1 MDENAEQL
9 QRELEALRNEFAKTG
24 KVTGDM
30 NKRIGD
36 VNNGLM
42 KFGKEHLGN
51 IGSGVKSFSNSMLAG
66 EKGFNSL
73 LPVIDALGGAM
84 VGLAKSVPF
93 VGQGLGKLAQ
103 VAVDS
108 SKFLVTELSKQAG
121 VFQSVS
127 KSGVLG
133 AGGMQSFADQAF
145 SSRLSLEQ
153 FGRVI
158 VANGKTL
165 AAMSGSAMSGT
176 KAFSEMTSS
185 LSGDQYG
192 FTRQLGYGAEEI
204 ADITAGYM
212 QQQTLLGMTQ
222 GRTTQQLTSST
233 AGYMKELD
241 MLSRVTGDNRKALQE
256 RQQAMLAETRFN
268 AKIQELLAQGKV
280 KEARELQNFVSAVDA
295 FAPAI
300 ATGAR
305 DIATAGTGT
314 IAEGQQLM
322 IRSGGSIQ
330 QILKQIESGSLS
342 STTALNQLSGA
353 VGQTNQ
359 QYLSSAKVLG
369 DANMVTANGAEFARL
384 GNRAM
389 QEEYALRKQQA
400 DQMKG
405 TDPLQ
410 NSMAKSIQ
418 NMENFTMNLNKLIL
432 EFMPMT
438 GEIVKGLTGTLEDM
452 MEAAKKGFDE
462 LLGKGGGGGPTE
474 ERGWGARFTD
484 SLTSELE
491 IDEMGPKEKKR
502 YQDMA
507 EAGFKRA
514 YEAKMVAAMRD
525 KQSLTERMTT
535 TNQSLLENNTLP
547 EAERA
552 RIKAEVQAQFES
564 GKNLQFSGAQKG
576 AHKLIDYDKF
586 AFGGITNY
594 PESGKL
600 AMLHGTEA
608 IIPLP
613 DGRTVP
619 VSINVDAMAKSLMSG
634 PTGGPVRSSAGT
646 SSSPIASSLLSMLG
660 VGTESTTAMATA
672 TGPTTSGNT
681 ELIQQQN
688 AKLDE
693 LIRLTGRHISVS
705 EQTRAHLS

>member
-1 MDENAEQL
+1 MGDDAEQL
-9 QRELEALRNEFAKTG
+9 QRELESLRNEFAKTG
-24 KVTGDM
+24 KVTADM
-30 NKRIGD
+30 NKRME
-36 VNNGLM
+36 GLSGGMM

-51 IGSGVKSFSNSMLAG
+51 LGQGVKSFSTQMLAG
-66 EKGFNSL
+66 SKSFDAL
-73 LPVIDALGGAM
+73 IPVIDALGGAM
-84 VGLAKSVPF
+84 VGLAKSVPL
-93 VGQGLGKLAQ
+93 VGGGLGKLAQ

-127 KSGVLG
+127 RSGVLG
-133 AGGMQSFADQAF
+133 AGGMQQFANQAF

-153 FGRVI
+153 FGKV
-158 VANGKTL
+158 VVDNGKML
-165 AAMSGSAMSGT
+165 AAMRGSAMSGT
-176 KAFSEMTSS
+176 KAFADMTST
-185 LSGDQYG
+185 LSGDQYD

-212 QQQTLLGMTQ
+212 SQQTLLGMTQ
-222 GRTTQQLTSST
+222 RQSTESLTQST

-256 RQQAMLAETRFN
+256 RQAAMLAETRFN

-280 KEARELQNFVSAVDA
+280 KEARELQNFVAAVDA

-330 QILKQIESGSLS
+330 QILKQIENGTLS
-342 STTALNQLSGA
+342 STTALNQLTNQ

-359 QYLSSAKVLG
+359 QYISSAKVLG
-369 DANMVTANGAEFARL
+369 DANLVTANGAEYARL

-389 QEEYALRKQQA
+389 QEEAALRKQQA

-410 NSMAKSIQ
+410 ASMARSLQ
-418 NMENFTMNLNKLIL
+418 NMENFTMSLNQMIL

-438 GEIVKGLTGTLEDM
+438 AQIVEGLTGTLETM
-452 MEAAKKGFDE
+452 METAKKGFDE
-462 LLGKGGGGGPTE
+462 LLGKGGKGPTE
-474 ERGWGARFTD
+474 ERSFGAKFAD
-484 SLTSELE
+484 SFTSELE

-525 KQSLTERMTT
+525 KMDWSDNLLTTDKSLR
-535 TNQSLLENNTLP
+535 ENNTLS
-547 EAERA
+547 ESERA
-552 RIKAEVQAQFES
+552 KIKAEVQARFEK
-564 GKNLQFSGAQKG
+564 GEGLAYTGADRG

-586 AFGGITNY
+586 ALGGISNY
-594 PESGKL
+594 PETGKL

-613 DGRTVP
+613 DGKTVP
-619 VSINVDAMAKSLMSG
+619 VSINVNSLAEALTTT
-634 PTGGPVRSSAGT
+634 PTAGPVRSTLGTT
-646 SSSPIASSLLSMLG
+646 SSSPISSALMSMLG
-660 VGTESTTAMATA
+660 IKTETAPATTATTTA
-672 TGPTTSGNT
+672 SGDAD
-681 ELIQQQN
+681 LMHSQN

-693 LIRLTGRHISVS
+693 LIRLTSKHISVS

>member
-24 KVTGDM
+24 KVTADM
-30 NKRIGD
+30 TKRME
-36 VNNGLM
+36 GLSGGMM

-51 IGSGVKSFSNSMLAG
+51 LGAGVKSFSTQMLAG
-66 EKGFNSL
+66 SKSFDAL
-73 LPVIDALGGAM
+73 IPVIDALGGAM
-84 VGLAKSVPF
+84 VGLAKSVPL
-93 VGQGLGKLAQ
+93 VGGGLGKLAQ
-103 VAVDS
+103 VAVDT

-127 KSGVLG
+127 RSGVLG
-133 AGGMQSFADQAF
+133 AGGMQQFADQAF

-153 FGRVI
+153 FGKV
-158 VANGKTL
+158 VVDNGKML
-165 AAMSGSAMSGT
+165 AAMRGSAMSGT
-176 KAFSEMTSS
+176 KAFADMTST
-185 LSGDQYG
+185 LSGDQYD

-212 QQQTLLGMTQ
+212 SQQTMLGMTQ
-222 GRTTQQLTSST
+222 RQSTESLTQST

-256 RQQAMLAETRFN
+256 RQAAMLAETRFN

-280 KEARELQNFVSAVDA
+280 KEARELQNFVAAVDA

-330 QILKQIESGSLS
+330 QILKQIENGTLS
-342 STTALNQLSGA
+342 STNALNQLTGS

-359 QYLSSAKVLG
+359 QYIASAKVLG
-369 DANMVTANGAEFARL
+369 DSNMVTANGAEFARL

-389 QEEYALRKQQA
+389 QEEYLLRKQQA

-410 NSMAKSIQ
+410 ASMARSLK
-418 NMENFTMNLNKLIL
+418 NMEDFTMNLNKMIL

-438 GEIVKGLTGTLEDM
+438 AQIVEGLTGTLKTM
-452 MEAAKKGFDE
+452 METAKKGFDE
-462 LLGKGGGGGPTE
+462 LLGKGGGDKGPVEHRSKFDKMFGLGLSDNEDEADKQIANEQLDNRIKRAVENARQKKAVGELSFMDQFDSEKMAAVKLTPE
-474 ERGWGARFTD
+474 EKAKIV
-484 SLTSELE
+484 EE
-491 IDEMGPKEKKR
+491 EKK
-502 YQDMA
+502 A
-507 EAGFKRA
+507 FKESWIVSSSLQKNA
-514 YEAKMVAAMRD
+514 SYDNFTPD
-525 KQSLTERMTT
+525 K
-535 TNQSLLENNTLP
+535 
-547 EAERA
+547 
-552 RIKAEVQAQFES
+552 
-564 GKNLQFSGAQKG
+564 
-576 AHKLIDYDKF
+576 Y
-586 AFGGITNY
+586 AFGGIANY
-594 PESGKL
+594 PETGKL

-613 DGRTVP
+613 DGKTVP
-619 VSINVDAMAKSLMSG
+619 VSINVNSLAEALTTT
-634 PTGGPVRSSAGT
+634 PTAGPVRSALGTT
-646 SSSPIASSLLSMLG
+646 SSSPISSALMSMLG
-660 VGTESTTAMATA
+660 IKTESAPATTATTTA
-672 TGPTTSGNT
+672 SGDT
-681 ELIQQQN
+681 DLMYSQN

-693 LIRLTGRHISVS
+693 LIRLTTKHISVS

>member
-9 QRELEALRNEFAKTG
+9 QRELEALRDEFAKTG

-36 VNNGLM
+36 VNNGLT

-73 LPVIDALGGAM
+73 LPVIDAFGGAM
-84 VGLAKSVPF
+84 VAAAKGMPVFGAGLS
-93 VGQGLGKLAQ
+93 KLAQ
-103 VAVDS
+103 VAVDT

-133 AGGMQSFADQAF
+133 AGGMQQFADQAF

-222 GRTTQQLTSST
+222 SRTTQQLTSST

-268 AKIQELLAQGKV
+268 AKIQELLSQGKV

-330 QILKQIESGSLS
+330 QILKQIENGSLS
-342 STTALNQLSGA
+342 STNALNQLSGA

-359 QYLSSAKVLG
+359 QYLSSARVLG

-410 NSMAKSIQ
+410 SSMAKSIK
-418 NMENFTMNLNKLIL
+418 NMEDFTMNLNKLIL
-432 EFMPMT
+432 DFMPMT
-438 GEIVKGLTGTLEDM
+438 AEIVKGLTGTLEEM
-452 MEAAKKGFDE
+452 MASAKKGFDE
-462 LLGKGGGGGPTE
+462 LLGKGGGGKRPVEHRSTVEKMFGLGLSDNENEADKQVANEQLDNRIKRAVENARQKKAAGKLSFMDQLDSEKMAAVKLTPDEKAKIVE
-474 ERGWGARFTD
+474 E
-484 SLTSELE
+484 
-491 IDEMGPKEKKR
+491 EKK
-502 YQDMA
+502 A
-507 EAGFKRA
+507 FK
-514 YEAKMVAAMRD
+514 ESWMVSSSLQKNASYDNFTPD
-525 KQSLTERMTT
+525 K
-535 TNQSLLENNTLP
+535 
-547 EAERA
+547 
-552 RIKAEVQAQFES
+552 
-564 GKNLQFSGAQKG
+564 
-576 AHKLIDYDKF
+576 Y
-586 AFGGITNY
+586 AFGGIANY
-594 PESGKL
+594 PETGKL

-672 TGPTTSGNT
+672 TRPTTSGNT

>member
-1 MDENAEQL
+1 MGDDAEQL
-9 QRELEALRNEFAKTG
+9 QRELESLRNEFAKTG
-24 KVTGDM
+24 KVTADM
-30 NKRIGD
+30 NKRME
-36 VNNGLM
+36 GLSGGMM

-51 IGSGVKSFSNSMLAG
+51 LGQGVKSFSTQMLAG
-66 EKGFNSL
+66 SKSFDAL
-73 LPVIDALGGAM
+73 IPVIDALGGAM
-84 VGLAKSVPF
+84 VGLAKSVPL
-93 VGQGLGKLAQ
+93 VGGGLGKLAQ

-127 KSGVLG
+127 RSGVLG
-133 AGGMQSFADQAF
+133 AGGMQQFANQAF

-153 FGRVI
+153 FGKV
-158 VANGKTL
+158 VVDNGKML
-165 AAMSGSAMSGT
+165 AAMRGSAMSGT
-176 KAFSEMTSS
+176 KAFADMTST
-185 LSGDQYG
+185 LSGDQFD

-212 QQQTLLGMTQ
+212 SQQTLLGMTQ
-222 GRTTQQLTSST
+222 RQSTESLTQST

-256 RQQAMLAETRFN
+256 RQAAMLAETRFN

-330 QILKQIESGSLS
+330 QILKQIENGTLS
-342 STTALNQLSGA
+342 STTALNQLTNQ

-359 QYLSSAKVLG
+359 QYISSAKVLG
-369 DANMVTANGAEFARL
+369 DANMVTANGAEYARL

-389 QEEYALRKQQA
+389 QEEAALRKQQA

-410 NSMAKSIQ
+410 ASMARSLK
-418 NMENFTMNLNKLIL
+418 NMEDFTMNLNKMIL

-438 GEIVKGLTGTLEDM
+438 AKIVEGLTGTLETM
-452 MEAAKKGFDE
+452 METAKKGFDE
-462 LLGKGGGGGPTE
+462 LLGKGGDERPVKHRSTVDKIFGLGLSDNEAEADKQVADEQLDNRIKRAVENARQKKAAKELTFMEQFNSEKMDAVKLTPE
-474 ERGWGARFTD
+474 EKAKIVED
-484 SLTSELE
+484 
-491 IDEMGPKEKKR
+491 EKKS
-502 YQDMA
+502 
-507 EAGFKRA
+507 FK
-514 YEAKMVAAMRD
+514 ESWVVSS
-525 KQSLTERMTT
+525 SL
-535 TNQSLLENNTLP
+535 Q
-547 EAERA
+547 
-552 RIKAEVQAQFES
+552 
-564 GKNLQFSGAQKG
+564 KNAS
-576 AHKLIDYDKF
+576 YDKF
-586 AFGGITNY
+586 TPDKYAFGGIANY
-594 PESGKL
+594 PETGKL

-613 DGRTVP
+613 DGKTVP
-619 VSINVDAMAKSLMSG
+619 VSINVNSLAEALTTT
-634 PTGGPVRSSAGT
+634 PTAGPVRSTLGTT
-646 SSSPIASSLLSMLG
+646 SSSPISSALMSMLG
-660 VGTESTTAMATA
+660 IKTETAPATTATTTA
-672 TGPTTSGNT
+672 SGDT
-681 ELIQQQN
+681 DLMSSQN

-693 LIRLTGRHISVS
+693 LIRLTSKHISVS

>member
-1 MDENAEQL
+1 MGDDAEQL
-9 QRELEALRNEFAKTG
+9 QRELESLRNEFAKTG
-24 KVTGDM
+24 KVTADM
-30 NKRIGD
+30 NKRME
-36 VNNGLM
+36 GLSGGMM

-51 IGSGVKSFSNSMLAG
+51 LGQGVKSFSTQMLAG
-66 EKGFNSL
+66 SKSFDAL
-73 LPVIDALGGAM
+73 IPVIDALGGAM
-84 VGLAKSVPF
+84 VGLAKSVPL
-93 VGQGLGKLAQ
+93 VGGGLGKLAQ
-103 VAVDS
+103 VAVES

-127 KSGVLG
+127 RSGVLG
-133 AGGMQSFADQAF
+133 AGGMQQFANQAF

-153 FGRVI
+153 FGKV
-158 VANGKTL
+158 VVDNGKML
-165 AAMSGSAMSGT
+165 AAMRGSAMSGT
-176 KAFSEMTSS
+176 KAFADMTST
-185 LSGDQYG
+185 LSGDQFD

-212 QQQTLLGMTQ
+212 SQQTLLGMTQ
-222 GRTTQQLTSST
+222 RQSTESLTQST

-256 RQQAMLAETRFN
+256 RQAAMLAETRFN

-330 QILKQIESGSLS
+330 QILKQIENGSLS
-342 STTALNQLSGA
+342 STTALNQLTNQ

-359 QYLSSAKVLG
+359 QYISSAKVLG
-369 DANMVTANGAEFARL
+369 DANMVTANGAEYARL

-389 QEEYALRKQQA
+389 QEEAALRKQQA

-410 NSMAKSIQ
+410 ASMARSLK
-418 NMENFTMNLNKLIL
+418 NMEDFTMNLNKMIL

-438 GEIVKGLTGTLEDM
+438 AKIVEGLTGTLETM
-452 MEAAKKGFDE
+452 METAKKGFDE
-462 LLGKGGGGGPTE
+462 LLGKGGDERPVKHRSTIDKIFGLGLSDNEAEADKQVADEQLDNRIKRAVENARQKKAAKELTFMEQFNSEKMDAVKLTPE
-474 ERGWGARFTD
+474 EKAKIVED
-484 SLTSELE
+484 
-491 IDEMGPKEKKR
+491 EKKS
-502 YQDMA
+502 
-507 EAGFKRA
+507 FKESWVVSSSLQKNA
-514 YEAKMVAAMRD
+514 SYDNFTPD
-525 KQSLTERMTT
+525 K
-535 TNQSLLENNTLP
+535 
-547 EAERA
+547 
-552 RIKAEVQAQFES
+552 
-564 GKNLQFSGAQKG
+564 
-576 AHKLIDYDKF
+576 Y
-586 AFGGITNY
+586 AFGGIANY
-594 PESGKL
+594 PETGKL

-613 DGRTVP
+613 DGKTVP
-619 VSINVDAMAKSLMSG
+619 VSINVNSLAEALTTT
-634 PTGGPVRSSAGT
+634 PTAGPVRSTLGTT
-646 SSSPIASSLLSMLG
+646 SSSPISSALMSMLG
-660 VGTESTTAMATA
+660 IKTETAPATTATTTA
-672 TGPTTSGNT
+672 SGDT
-681 ELIQQQN
+681 DLMSSQN

-693 LIRLTGRHISVS
+693 LIRLTSKHISVS

>member
-1 MDENAEQL
+1 MGDDAEQL
-9 QRELEALRNEFAKTG
+9 QRELESLRNEFAKTG
-24 KVTGDM
+24 KVTADM
-30 NKRIGD
+30 NKRME
-36 VNNGLM
+36 GLSGGMM

-51 IGSGVKSFSNSMLAG
+51 LGQGVKSFSTQMLAG
-66 EKGFNSL
+66 SKSFDAL
-73 LPVIDALGGAM
+73 IPVIDALGGAM
-84 VGLAKSVPF
+84 VGLAKSVPL
-93 VGQGLGKLAQ
+93 VGGGLGKLAQ

-127 KSGVLG
+127 RSGVLG
-133 AGGMQSFADQAF
+133 AGGMQQFANQAF

-153 FGRVI
+153 FGKV
-158 VANGKTL
+158 VVDNGKML
-165 AAMSGSAMSGT
+165 AAMRGSAMSGT
-176 KAFSEMTSS
+176 KAFADMTST
-185 LSGDQYG
+185 LSGDQFD

-212 QQQTLLGMTQ
+212 SQQTLLGMTQ
-222 GRTTQQLTSST
+222 RQSTESLTQST

-256 RQQAMLAETRFN
+256 RQAAMLAETRFN

-330 QILKQIESGSLS
+330 QILKQIENGSLS
-342 STTALNQLSGA
+342 STTALNQLTNQ

-359 QYLSSAKVLG
+359 QYISSAKVLG
-369 DANMVTANGAEFARL
+369 DANMVTANGAEYARL

-389 QEEYALRKQQA
+389 QEEAALRKQQA

-410 NSMAKSIQ
+410 ASMARSLK
-418 NMENFTMNLNKLIL
+418 NMEDFTMNLNKMIL

-438 GEIVKGLTGTLEDM
+438 AKIVEGLTGTLETM
-452 MEAAKKGFDE
+452 METAKKGFDE
-462 LLGKGGGGGPTE
+462 LLGKGGDERPVKHRSTIDKIFGLGLSDNEAEADKQVADEQLDNRIKRAVENARQKKAAKELTFMEQFNSEKMDAVKLTPE
-474 ERGWGARFTD
+474 EKAKIVED
-484 SLTSELE
+484 
-491 IDEMGPKEKKR
+491 EKKS
-502 YQDMA
+502 
-507 EAGFKRA
+507 FK
-514 YEAKMVAAMRD
+514 ESWVVSS
-525 KQSLTERMTT
+525 SL
-535 TNQSLLENNTLP
+535 Q
-547 EAERA
+547 
-552 RIKAEVQAQFES
+552 
-564 GKNLQFSGAQKG
+564 KNAS
-576 AHKLIDYDKF
+576 YDKF
-586 AFGGITNY
+586 TPDKYAFGGISNY
-594 PESGKL
+594 PETGKL

-613 DGRTVP
+613 DGKTVP
-619 VSINVDAMAKSLMSG
+619 VSINVNSLAEALTTT
-634 PTGGPVRSSAGT
+634 PTAGPVRSTLGTT
-646 SSSPIASSLLSMLG
+646 SSSPISSALMSMLG
-660 VGTESTTAMATA
+660 IKTETAPATTATTTA
-672 TGPTTSGNT
+672 SGDT
-681 ELIQQQN
+681 DLMSSQN

-693 LIRLTGRHISVS
+693 LIRLTSKHISVS

>member
-1 MDENAEQL
+1 MGDDAEQL
-9 QRELEALRNEFAKTG
+9 QRELESLRNEFAKTG
-24 KVTGDM
+24 KVTADM
-30 NKRIGD
+30 NKRME
-36 VNNGLM
+36 GLSGGMM

-51 IGSGVKSFSNSMLAG
+51 LGQGVKSFSTQMLAG
-66 EKGFNSL
+66 SKSFDAL
-73 LPVIDALGGAM
+73 IPVIDALGGAM
-84 VGLAKSVPF
+84 VGLAKSVPL
-93 VGQGLGKLAQ
+93 VGGGLGKLAQ

-127 KSGVLG
+127 RSGVLG
-133 AGGMQSFADQAF
+133 AGGMQQFANQAF

-153 FGRVI
+153 FGKV
-158 VANGKTL
+158 VVDNGKML
-165 AAMSGSAMSGT
+165 AAMRGSAMSGT
-176 KAFSEMTSS
+176 KAFADMTST
-185 LSGDQYG
+185 LSGDQFD

-212 QQQTLLGMTQ
+212 SQQTLLGMTQ
-222 GRTTQQLTSST
+222 RQSTESLTQST

-256 RQQAMLAETRFN
+256 RQAAMLAETRFN

-330 QILKQIESGSLS
+330 QILKQIENGSLS
-342 STTALNQLSGA
+342 STTALNQLTNQ

-359 QYLSSAKVLG
+359 QYISSAKVLG
-369 DANMVTANGAEFARL
+369 DANLVTANGAEYARL

-389 QEEYALRKQQA
+389 QEEAALRKQQA

-410 NSMAKSIQ
+410 ASMARSLK
-418 NMENFTMNLNKLIL
+418 NMEDFTMNLNKMIL

-438 GEIVKGLTGTLEDM
+438 AKIVEGLTGTLETM
-452 MEAAKKGFDE
+452 METAKKGFDE
-462 LLGKGGGGGPTE
+462 LLGKGGDERPVKHRSTIDKIFGLGLSDNEAEADKQVADEQLDNRIKRAVENARQKKAAKELTFMEQFNSEKMDAVKLTPE
-474 ERGWGARFTD
+474 EKAKIVED
-484 SLTSELE
+484 
-491 IDEMGPKEKKR
+491 EKKS
-502 YQDMA
+502 
-507 EAGFKRA
+507 FKESWVVSSSLQKNA
-514 YEAKMVAAMRD
+514 SYDNFTPD
-525 KQSLTERMTT
+525 K
-535 TNQSLLENNTLP
+535 
-547 EAERA
+547 
-552 RIKAEVQAQFES
+552 
-564 GKNLQFSGAQKG
+564 
-576 AHKLIDYDKF
+576 Y
-586 AFGGITNY
+586 AFGGIANY
-594 PESGKL
+594 PETGKL

-613 DGRTVP
+613 DGKTVP
-619 VSINVDAMAKSLMSG
+619 VSINVNSLAEALTTT
-634 PTGGPVRSSAGT
+634 PTAGPVRSTLGTT
-646 SSSPIASSLLSMLG
+646 SSSPISSALMSMLG
-660 VGTESTTAMATA
+660 IKTETAPATTATTTA
-672 TGPTTSGNT
+672 SGDT
-681 ELIQQQN
+681 DLMSSQN

-693 LIRLTGRHISVS
+693 LIRLTSKHISVS

>member
-1 MDENAEQL
+1 MGDDAEQL
-9 QRELEALRNEFAKTG
+9 QRELESLRNEFAKTG
-24 KVTGDM
+24 KVTADM
-30 NKRIGD
+30 NKRME
-36 VNNGLM
+36 GLSGGMM

-51 IGSGVKSFSNSMLAG
+51 LGQGVKSFSTQMLAG
-66 EKGFNSL
+66 SKSFDAL
-73 LPVIDALGGAM
+73 IPVIDALGGAM
-84 VGLAKSVPF
+84 VGLAKSVPL
-93 VGQGLGKLAQ
+93 VGGGLGKLAQ

-127 KSGVLG
+127 RSGVLG
-133 AGGMQSFADQAF
+133 AGGMQQFANQAF

-153 FGRVI
+153 FGKV
-158 VANGKTL
+158 VVDNGKML
-165 AAMSGSAMSGT
+165 AAMRGSAMSGT
-176 KAFSEMTSS
+176 KAFADMTST
-185 LSGDQYG
+185 LSGDQFD

-212 QQQTLLGMTQ
+212 SQQTLLGMTQ
-222 GRTTQQLTSST
+222 RQSTESLTQST

-256 RQQAMLAETRFN
+256 RQAAMLAETRFN

-330 QILKQIESGSLS
+330 QILKQIENGSLS
-342 STTALNQLSGA
+342 STTALNQLTNQ

-359 QYLSSAKVLG
+359 QYISSAKVLG
-369 DANMVTANGAEFARL
+369 DANMVTANGAEYARL

-389 QEEYALRKQQA
+389 QEEAALRKQQA

-410 NSMAKSIQ
+410 ASMARSLK
-418 NMENFTMNLNKLIL
+418 NMEDFTMNLNKMIL

-438 GEIVKGLTGTLEDM
+438 AKIVEGLTGTLETM
-452 MEAAKKGFDE
+452 METAKKGFDE
-462 LLGKGGGGGPTE
+462 LLGKGGDERPVKHRSTIDKIFGLGLSDNEAEADKQVADEQLDNRIKRAVENARQKKAAKELTFMEQFNSEKMDAVKLTPE
-474 ERGWGARFTD
+474 EKAKIVED
-484 SLTSELE
+484 
-491 IDEMGPKEKKR
+491 EKKS
-502 YQDMA
+502 
-507 EAGFKRA
+507 FK
-514 YEAKMVAAMRD
+514 ESWVVSS
-525 KQSLTERMTT
+525 SL
-535 TNQSLLENNTLP
+535 Q
-547 EAERA
+547 
-552 RIKAEVQAQFES
+552 
-564 GKNLQFSGAQKG
+564 KNAS
-576 AHKLIDYDKF
+576 YDKF
-586 AFGGITNY
+586 TPDKYAFGGIANY
-594 PESGKL
+594 PETGKL

-613 DGRTVP
+613 DGKTVP
-619 VSINVDAMAKSLMSG
+619 VSINVNSLAEALTTT
-634 PTGGPVRSSAGT
+634 PTAGPVRSTLGTT
-646 SSSPIASSLLSMLG
+646 SSSPIASALMSMLG
-660 VGTESTTAMATA
+660 IKTETAPATTATTTA
-672 TGPTTSGNT
+672 SGDT
-681 ELIQQQN
+681 DLMSSQN

-693 LIRLTGRHISVS
+693 LIRLTSKHISVS

>member
-1 MDENAEQL
+1 MGDDAEQL
-9 QRELEALRNEFAKTG
+9 QRELESLRNEFAKTG
-24 KVTGDM
+24 KVTADM
-30 NKRIGD
+30 NKRME
-36 VNNGLM
+36 GLSGGMM

-51 IGSGVKSFSNSMLAG
+51 LGQGVKSFSTQMLAG
-66 EKGFNSL
+66 SKSFDAL
-73 LPVIDALGGAM
+73 IPVIDALGGAM
-84 VGLAKSVPF
+84 VGLAKSVPL
-93 VGQGLGKLAQ
+93 VGGGLGKLAQ

-127 KSGVLG
+127 RSGVLG
-133 AGGMQSFADQAF
+133 AGGMQQFANQAF

-153 FGRVI
+153 FGKV
-158 VANGKTL
+158 VVDNGKML
-165 AAMSGSAMSGT
+165 AAMRGSAMSGT
-176 KAFSEMTSS
+176 KAFADMTST
-185 LSGDQYG
+185 LSGDQFD

-212 QQQTLLGMTQ
+212 SQQTLLGMTQ
-222 GRTTQQLTSST
+222 RQSTESLTQST

-256 RQQAMLAETRFN
+256 RQAAMLAETRFN

-330 QILKQIESGSLS
+330 QILKQIENGSLS
-342 STTALNQLSGA
+342 STTALNQLTNQ

-359 QYLSSAKVLG
+359 QYISSAKVLG
-369 DANMVTANGAEFARL
+369 DANMVTANGAEYARL

-389 QEEYALRKQQA
+389 QEEAALRKQQA

-410 NSMAKSIQ
+410 ASMARSLK
-418 NMENFTMNLNKLIL
+418 NMEDFTMNLNKMIL

-438 GEIVKGLTGTLEDM
+438 AKIVEGLTGTLETM
-452 MEAAKKGFDE
+452 METAKKGFDE
-462 LLGKGGGGGPTE
+462 LLGKGGDERPVKHRSTIDKIFGLGLSDNEAEADKQVADEQLDNRIKRAVENARQKKAAKELTFMEQFNSEKMDAVKLTPE
-474 ERGWGARFTD
+474 EKAKIVED
-484 SLTSELE
+484 
-491 IDEMGPKEKKR
+491 EKKS
-502 YQDMA
+502 
-507 EAGFKRA
+507 FK
-514 YEAKMVAAMRD
+514 ESWVVSS
-525 KQSLTERMTT
+525 SL
-535 TNQSLLENNTLP
+535 Q
-547 EAERA
+547 
-552 RIKAEVQAQFES
+552 
-564 GKNLQFSGAQKG
+564 KNAS
-576 AHKLIDYDKF
+576 YDKF
-586 AFGGITNY
+586 TPDKYAFGGIANY
-594 PESGKL
+594 PETGKL

-613 DGRTVP
+613 DGKTVP
-619 VSINVDAMAKSLMSG
+619 VSINVNSLAEALTTT
-634 PTGGPVRSSAGT
+634 PTAGPVRSTLGTT
-646 SSSPIASSLLSMLG
+646 SSSPISSALMSMLG
-660 VGTESTTAMATA
+660 IKTETAPATTATTTA
-672 TGPTTSGNT
+672 SGDT
-681 ELIQQQN
+681 DLMSSQN

-693 LIRLTGRHISVS
+693 LIRLTSKHISVS

>member
-1 MDENAEQL
+1 MGDDAEQL
-9 QRELEALRNEFAKTG
+9 QRELESLRNEFAKTG
-24 KVTGDM
+24 KVTADM
-30 NKRIGD
+30 NKRME
-36 VNNGLM
+36 GLSGGMM

-51 IGSGVKSFSNSMLAG
+51 LGQGVKSFSTQMLAG
-66 EKGFNSL
+66 SKSFDAL
-73 LPVIDALGGAM
+73 IPVIDALGGAM
-84 VGLAKSVPF
+84 VGLAKSVPL
-93 VGQGLGKLAQ
+93 VGGGLGKLAQ

-127 KSGVLG
+127 RSGVLG
-133 AGGMQSFADQAF
+133 AGGMQQFANQAF

-153 FGRVI
+153 FGKV
-158 VANGKTL
+158 VVDNGKML
-165 AAMSGSAMSGT
+165 AAMRGSAMSGT
-176 KAFSEMTSS
+176 KAFADMTST
-185 LSGDQYG
+185 LSGDQFD

-212 QQQTLLGMTQ
+212 SQQTLLGMTQ
-222 GRTTQQLTSST
+222 RQSTESLTQST

-256 RQQAMLAETRFN
+256 RQAAMLAETRFN

-330 QILKQIESGSLS
+330 QILKQIENGSLS
-342 STTALNQLSGA
+342 STTALNQLTNQ

-359 QYLSSAKVLG
+359 QYISSAKVLG
-369 DANMVTANGAEFARL
+369 DANLVTANGAEYARL

-389 QEEYALRKQQA
+389 QEEAALRKQQA

-410 NSMAKSIQ
+410 ASMARSLK
-418 NMENFTMNLNKLIL
+418 NMEDFTMNLNKMIL

-438 GEIVKGLTGTLEDM
+438 AKIVEGLTGTLETM
-452 MEAAKKGFDE
+452 METAKKGFDE
-462 LLGKGGGGGPTE
+462 LLGKGGDERPVKHRSTIDKIFGLGLSDNEAEADKQVADEQLDNRIKRAVENARQKKAAKELTFMEQFNSEKMDAVKLTPE
-474 ERGWGARFTD
+474 EKAKIVED
-484 SLTSELE
+484 
-491 IDEMGPKEKKR
+491 EKKS
-502 YQDMA
+502 
-507 EAGFKRA
+507 FK
-514 YEAKMVAAMRD
+514 ESWVVSS
-525 KQSLTERMTT
+525 SL
-535 TNQSLLENNTLP
+535 Q
-547 EAERA
+547 
-552 RIKAEVQAQFES
+552 
-564 GKNLQFSGAQKG
+564 KNAS
-576 AHKLIDYDKF
+576 YDKF
-586 AFGGITNY
+586 TPDKYAFGGIANY
-594 PESGKL
+594 PETGKL

-613 DGRTVP
+613 DGKTVP
-619 VSINVDAMAKSLMSG
+619 VSINVNSLAEALTTT
-634 PTGGPVRSSAGT
+634 PTAGPVRSTLGTT
-646 SSSPIASSLLSMLG
+646 SSSPISSALMSMLG
-660 VGTESTTAMATA
+660 IKTETAPATTATTTA
-672 TGPTTSGNT
+672 SGDT
-681 ELIQQQN
+681 DLMSSQN

-693 LIRLTGRHISVS
+693 LIRLTSKHISVS